1 VRRVELLPGHAPVEE
16 AVSVPDRLGQVL
28 QAAVELGGREVAGD
42 DLCFYFF
49 IWNFW
54 AGFPVFFFL

>member
-1 VRRVELLPGHAPVEE
+1 MRRVELLPGHAPVEE

-49 IWNFW
+49 IF
-54 AGFPVFFFL
+54 